1 MHARSQCPLL
11 NNWLLPG
18 LQGLQE
24 PKVLGKDTKQV
35 LDDRLPA
42 RLRLGLKEDVKEK
55 VARLH
60 TW

>member
-1 MHARSQCPLL
+1 MHTHSALCF

-24 PKVLGKDTKQV
+24 PGVLGKDMKQV
-35 LDDRLPA
+35 LADRLPA
-42 RLRLGLKEDVKEK
+42 RPGLALKEDVKEK